1 MPSWH
6 DVIGLCFIAA
16 GGKLIVN
23 TLKKRITLYS
33 CNNNV
38 QQPTARIDSIVR
50 QINVTNTVSVWV
62 IDDVMAVGYNM
73 TTS

>member
-16 GGKLIVN
+16 GGKFFVN
-23 TLKKRITLYS
+23 TLIKRITLYS